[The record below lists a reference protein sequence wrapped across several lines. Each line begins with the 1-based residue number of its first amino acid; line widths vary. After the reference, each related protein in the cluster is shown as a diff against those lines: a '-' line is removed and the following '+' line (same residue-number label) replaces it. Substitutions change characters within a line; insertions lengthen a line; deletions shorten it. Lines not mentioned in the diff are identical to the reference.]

1 MLITLDARSRTLDVD
16 DDEQAAPMPMAWM
29 MPTHAENHAASNG
42 MQQAWLVGEGRTL
55 GRMGRA
61 ARAYGSP
68 GQPPEIRHFTKRCRG
83 REKGKEAAARH
94 SPGESIVRGRA
105 RVVSEHVSERKITK
119 SFVSRA

>member
-1 MLITLDARSRTLDVD
+1 MACNRHGSLERVGHWVGWG
-16 DDEQAAPMPMAWM
+16 APPE
-29 MPTHAENHAASNG
+29 PTVA
-42 MQQAWLVGEGRTL
+42 
-55 GRMGRA
+55 RA
-61 ARAYGSP
+61 A
-68 GQPPEIRHFTKRCRG
+68 PEIRHFTKRCRG